1 MTLIST
7 LRFKTPVTVR
17 GGSQRCLAVLAQA
30 ANFVAIQNI
39 VHLPPA
45 FRSRF
50 IVLLLISRCSANG
63 FSQSKWRGATEK
75 ELAALIPAR
84 APVEKEQI
92 ETELRTAAGVTDG
105 KGKFIAGVVIITAGY
120 AAEGKYSHF
129 FIAQTPVRIG
139 EIALPVGEYV
149 FGYKRVDGEMLEV
162 RFFEAATG
170 KSLGLVNAQLQPA
183 RGPIRSLLI
192 NPPIGGKGTMQL
204 GRFVFGYTLNKS

>member
-1 MTLIST
+1 MTRNSIFRPKTAGRANARLRAFVTNT
-7 LRFKTPVTVR
+7 LAFNAIVKKQLTL
-17 GGSQRCLAVLAQA
+17 QRCLLCLCCLALSLA
-30 ANFVAIQNI
+30 AASTARAQT
-39 VHLPPA
+39 
-45 FRSRF
+45 
-50 IVLLLISRCSANG
+50 
-63 FSQSKWRGATEK
+63 KWRAATEK

-129 FIAQTPVRIG
+129 FIAQTSLRVG
-139 EIALPVGEYV
+139 ELALPAGEYV

-170 KSLGLVNAQLQPA
+170 KPLGLVNAHLQPA

-192 NPPIGGKGTMQL
+192 NPPVGGKGTMLL
-204 GRFVFGYTLNKS
+204 GRFVFNYALNKP

>member
-1 MTLIST
+1 M
-7 LRFKTPVTVR
+7 
-17 GGSQRCLAVLAQA
+17 
-30 ANFVAIQNI
+30 QNI
-39 VHLPPA
+39 VRNPLA
-45 FRSRF
+45 FRGRLM
-50 IVLLLISRCSANG
+50 VLLLISFCSSNG

-129 FIAQTPVRIG
+129 FIVQTPVRIG
-139 EIALPVGEYV
+139 EIALPIGEYV

-170 KSLGLVNAQLQPA
+170 KPLGLVNAQLQPA

-192 NPPIGGKGTMQL
+192 NPPVGGKGTMQL
-204 GRFVFGYTLNKS
+204 GRFVFSYALNKP

>member
-1 MTLIST
+1 MTPNCT
-7 LRFKTPVTVR
+7 LKMFLR
-17 GGSQRCLAVLAQA
+17 GC
-30 ANFVAIQNI
+30 
-39 VHLPPA
+39 
-45 FRSRF
+45 
-50 IVLLLISRCSANG
+50 LLLLFMAVCCAIG
-63 FSQSKWRGATEK
+63 LSQVKWRAATEN

-129 FIAQTPVRIG
+129 FIAQTPVKVG
-139 EIALPVGEYV
+139 EIALPAGEYV
-149 FGYKRVDGEMLEV
+149 FGFKRVDGEMLEV

-170 KSLGLVNAQLQPA
+170 KPLGMINAHLQPA

-192 NPPIGGKGTMQL
+192 NPPVGGKGTMQL
-204 GRFVFGYTLNKS
+204 GRFVFNYSLNKP